1 MKFIDEYQ
9 NSELATKLAH
19 RIANRS
25 TKPIRLM
32 EFCGGHTH
40 AIMRYGIRQLVPR
53 TVEMRSGP
61 GCPVCVTAITDL
73 DKAIT
78 LAHLPGVIITTFG
91 DIMRVPG
98 SYSSLQQAKAEGA
111 DIRIVYST
119 MDAVEIAK
127 ANPRNSVIFIGIGF
141 ETTAPTIAASII
153 KAQKEG
159 VENFYVLSLLKLT
172 PPVMKALLD
181 SGEVKLDG
189 IVGPGHVSVIIGA
202 HPYEFIPKNYGVACV
217 ISGFEPLD
225 ILLCIDKLVEQIE
238 SGEPRVE
245 IAYRRGVTP
254 QGNKKAMELMNKV
267 FEIDGAT
274 WRGIGIVPQ
283 SGLKISEKY
292 RYFDADEAFSVRV
305 KAAKE
310 PKGCRCGDILRG
322 VATPLE
328 CKLFGEVCT
337 PEKPVGPCMVSSE
350 GACAAYYQYPSV
362 IASKA
367 KQSHST
373 ASFMSKIRSNL

>member
-1 MKFIDEYQ
+1 VKFIDEYQ
-9 NSELATKLAH
+9 NSELARKVAQ

-40 AIMRYGIRQLVPR
+40 AIMRYGIRQLVPK

-61 GCPVCVTAITDL
+61 GCPVCVTATSDL
-73 DKAIT
+73 DKAIA

-98 SYSSLQQAKAEGA
+98 SYSSLQRAKAEGA
-111 DIRIVYST
+111 DVRVVYST
-119 MDAVEIAK
+119 MDAVEIAQ
-127 ANPRNSVIFIGIGF
+127 ANPRKSVIFIGIGF

-153 KAQKEG
+153 KALKEG

-181 SGEVKLDG
+181 LGEVKLDG
-189 IVGPGHVSVIIGA
+189 IIGPGHVSVIIGSY
-202 HPYEFIPKNYGVACV
+202 PYEFIPRNYGIACV

-245 IAYRRGVTP
+245 IAYRRGVKP
-254 QGNKKAMELMNKV
+254 QGNKKALELLNEV
-267 FEIDGAT
+267 FEIDSAN
-274 WRGIGIVPQ
+274 WRGMGIVPQ
-283 SGLKISEKY
+283 SGLKVNQKY
-292 RYFDADEAFSVRV
+292 QHFDADKAFSGLLRSARND
-305 KAAKE
+305 KPAKE
-310 PKGCRCGDILRG
+310 PEGCRCGDILRG

-328 CKLFGEVCT
+328 CKLFGKVCT
-337 PEKPVGPCMVSSE
+337 PEKPIGPCMVSSE
-350 GACAAYYQYPSV
+350 GACAAYYQFCGLEG
-362 IASKA
+362 
-367 KQSHST
+367 T
-373 ASFMSKIRSNL
+373 NGGM